1 MNKEGP
7 QFKKHYSV
15 GPGEFPNGSNKTLQ
29 FDLPLKMYRVFCHK
43 TKLFAIIFKTQNH
56 QSIATKWCNFRGN
69 LLKLQMSGKMYA
81 ITM

>member
-1 MNKEGP
+1 MNMNKEGP

-43 TKLFAIIFKTQNH
+43 TKLFAII
-56 QSIATKWCNFRGN
+56 
-69 LLKLQMSGKMYA
+69 LKLKTINQLQPNGA
-81 ITM
+81 IFVAIY